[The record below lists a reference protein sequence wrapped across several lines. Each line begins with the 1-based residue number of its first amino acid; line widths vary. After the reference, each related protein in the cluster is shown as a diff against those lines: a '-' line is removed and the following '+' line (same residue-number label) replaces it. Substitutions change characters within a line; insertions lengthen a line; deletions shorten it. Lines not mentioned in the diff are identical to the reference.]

1 MILGADEGLTIA
13 MTAIFLSM
21 TVAIVWTIAFHW
33 RKARLAAYNA
43 RLKQLM
49 IERGMS
55 ASEIRDVLEA
65 GGDLKDL
72 ECGGS
77 KGWCK

>member
-1 MILGADEGLTIA
+1 MILADEEGLIIA
-13 MTAIFLSM
+13 MAAMILSM
-21 TVAIVWTIAFHW
+21 TVAIVWTVAYHW

-49 IERGMS
+49 IERGMP
-55 ASEIRDVLEA
+55 ATEIRDVLEA
-65 GGDLKDL
+65 GADLKDL

-77 KGWCK
+77 KGWSK